1 MMLPKKRNKN
11 RMKRITIAFIV
22 CGVLAV
28 VAVFAAGIWKQRRK
42 ASDMEAGGVPVYSE
56 EDTNESIAYNG
67 KEYVY
72 NDHLSNYLFL
82 GIDTRGNMEEAGSGN
97 AGQAD
102 AVFLVSVDRV
112 TKEVK
117 VISIPRDTMTEIEV
131 FSVGGKSLGLMENHI
146 NLQYA
151 QGDGKRESCELMET
165 AVSNLLGEIPIHGYC
180 SINMD
185 GIPIMTEAVGNVQV
199 VIPDNSLSEINPEF
213 TEGAEVTLT
222 KDNVEQFV
230 RYRDTGREQSA
241 LVRQD
246 RQKIFIEA
254 YMKKAQEQYAK
265 DASFVT
271 TLYESL
277 GSYMITNMGNDIFV
291 KLLSATQEVK
301 SSVYTLPGKG
311 AQGEYFDEYHVDE
324 EALQEM
330 IVSVFYKEDN

>member
-1 MMLPKKRNKN
+1 MLPKKRNKN
-11 RMKRITIAFIV
+11 RRKRIAAVLVI

-28 VAVFAAGIWKQRRK
+28 VAVFAAGIWKQQRK
-42 ASDMEAGGVPVYSE
+42 AHMETDGASVSSE
-56 EDTNESIAYNG
+56 ENTSESITYEG
-67 KEYVY
+67 KTYVY
-72 NDHLSNYLFL
+72 NDHLSNYLFM
-82 GIDTRGNMEEAGSGN
+82 GIDTKGDMETAESGN

-112 TKEVK
+112 TKEMQ
-117 VISIPRDTMTEIEV
+117 VISIPRDTMTEIEM
-131 FSVGGKSLGLMENHI
+131 FSVSRKSLGLMENHI

-151 QGDGKRESCELMET
+151 QGDGKTESCELMKT
-165 AVSNLLGEIPIHGYC
+165 AVSKLLGGIPVHGYC
-180 SINMD
+180 SVNMD
-185 GIPIMTEAVGNVQV
+185 GIPVMTEAAGNVQV
-199 VIPDNSLSEINPEF
+199 VIPDNSLEEVNPEF

-271 TLYESL
+271 GLYESMKP
-277 GSYMITNMGNDIFV
+277 YMVTNMGNDLFV
-291 KLLSATQEVK
+291 KLLSAAQEGK
-301 SSVYTLPGKG
+301 SSVHTLPGKG
-311 AQGEYFDEYHVDE
+311 AQGEYFDEYRVDE

-330 IVSVFYKEDN
+330 IISVFYREDN

>member
-1 MMLPKKRNKN
+1 MLQKKRNKN
-11 RMKRITIAFIV
+11 RRKRIAAVFVI

-28 VAVFAAGIWKQRRK
+28 VAVFAAGIWKQQRK
-42 ASDMEAGGVPVYSE
+42 AHMETDGASVSSE
-56 EDTNESIAYNG
+56 ENTSESITYKG
-67 KEYVY
+67 KTYVY
-72 NDHLSNYLFL
+72 NDHLSNYLFM
-82 GIDTRGNMEEAGSGN
+82 GIDTKGDMETAESGN

-112 TKEVK
+112 TKEMQ
-117 VISIPRDTMTEIEV
+117 VISIPRDTMTEIEM
-131 FSVGGKSLGLMENHI
+131 FSVSRKSLGLMENHI

-151 QGDGKRESCELMET
+151 QGDGKTESCELMKT
-165 AVSNLLGEIPIHGYC
+165 AVSKLLGGIPVHGYC
-180 SINMD
+180 SVNMD
-185 GIPIMTEAVGNVQV
+185 GIPVMTEAAGNVQV
-199 VIPDNSLSEINPEF
+199 VIPDNSLEEVNPEF

-230 RYRDTGREQSA
+230 RYRNTGREQSA

-271 TLYESL
+271 GLYESMKP
-277 GSYMITNMGNDIFV
+277 YMVTNIGNDLFV
-291 KLLSATQEVK
+291 KLLSAAQEGK
-301 SSVYTLPGKG
+301 SSVHTLPGKG
-311 AQGEYFDEYHVDE
+311 AQGEYFDEYRVDE

-330 IVSVFYKEDN
+330 IISVFYREDN

>member
-1 MMLPKKRNKN
+1 MLPKKRNKN
-11 RMKRITIAFIV
+11 RRKRIAAVLVI

-28 VAVFAAGIWKQRRK
+28 VAVFAAGIWKQQRK
-42 ASDMEAGGVPVYSE
+42 AHMETDGASVSSE
-56 EDTNESIAYNG
+56 ENTSESITYKG
-67 KEYVY
+67 KTYVY
-72 NDHLSNYLFL
+72 NDHLSNYLFM
-82 GIDTRGNMEEAGSGN
+82 GIDTKGDMETAESGD

-112 TKEVK
+112 TKEMQ
-117 VISIPRDTMTEIEV
+117 VISIPRDTMTEIQM
-131 FSVGGKSLGLMENHI
+131 FSVSRKSLGLMENHI

-151 QGDGKRESCELMET
+151 QGDGKTESCELMKT
-165 AVSNLLGEIPIHGYC
+165 AVSKLLWGIPVHGYC
-180 SINMD
+180 SVNMD
-185 GIPIMTEAVGNVQV
+185 GIPVMTEAAGNVQV
-199 VIPDNSLSEINPEF
+199 VIPDNSLEEVNPEF

-230 RYRDTGREQSA
+230 RYRNTGREQSA

-271 TLYESL
+271 GLYESMKP
-277 GSYMITNMGNDIFV
+277 YMVTNIGNDLFV
-291 KLLSATQEVK
+291 KLLSAAQEGK
-301 SSVYTLPGKG
+301 SSVHTLPGKG
-311 AQGEYFDEYHVDE
+311 AQGEYFDEYRVDE

-330 IVSVFYKEDN
+330 IISVFYREDN

>member
-1 MMLPKKRNKN
+1 MLPKKRNKN
-11 RMKRITIAFIV
+11 RRKRIAAVLVI

-28 VAVFAAGIWKQRRK
+28 VAVFAAGIWKQQRK
-42 ASDMEAGGVPVYSE
+42 AHMETDSASVSSE
-56 EDTNESIAYNG
+56 ENTSESITYKG
-67 KEYVY
+67 KTYVY
-72 NDHLSNYLFL
+72 NDHLSNYLFM
-82 GIDTRGNMEEAGSGN
+82 GIDTKGDMETAESGN

-112 TKEVK
+112 TKEMQ
-117 VISIPRDTMTEIEV
+117 VISIPRDTMTEIEM
-131 FSVGGKSLGLMENHI
+131 FSVSRKSLGLMENHI

-151 QGDGKRESCELMET
+151 QGDGKTESCELMET
-165 AVSNLLGEIPIHGYC
+165 AVSKLLGGIPVHGYC
-180 SINMD
+180 SVNMD
-185 GIPIMTEAVGNVQV
+185 GIPVMTEAAGNVQV
-199 VIPDNSLSEINPEF
+199 VIPDNSLEEVNPEF

-230 RYRDTGREQSA
+230 RYRNTGREQSA

-271 TLYESL
+271 GLYESMKP
-277 GSYMITNMGNDIFV
+277 YMVTNIGNDLFV
-291 KLLSATQEVK
+291 KLLSVAQEGK
-301 SSVYTLPGKG
+301 SSVHTLPGKG
-311 AQGEYFDEYHVDE
+311 AQGEYFDEYRVDE

-330 IVSVFYKEDN
+330 IISVFYREDN

>member
-1 MMLPKKRNKN
+1 MLPKKRNKN
-11 RMKRITIAFIV
+11 RRKRIAAVLVT

-28 VAVFAAGIWKQRRK
+28 VAVFAAGIWKQQRK
-42 ASDMEAGGVPVYSE
+42 AHMETDGASVSSE
-56 EDTNESIAYNG
+56 ENTSEGITYKG
-67 KEYVY
+67 KTYVY
-72 NDHLSNYLFL
+72 NDHLSNYLFM
-82 GIDTRGNMEEAGSGN
+82 GIDTKGDMETAESGD

-112 TKEVK
+112 TKEMQ
-117 VISIPRDTMTEIEV
+117 VISIPRDTMTEIEM
-131 FSVGGKSLGLMENHI
+131 FSVSRKSLGLMENHI

-151 QGDGKRESCELMET
+151 QGDGKTESCELMKT
-165 AVSNLLGEIPIHGYC
+165 AVSKLLGGIPVHGYC
-180 SINMD
+180 SVNMD
-185 GIPIMTEAVGNVQV
+185 GIPVMTEAAGNVQV
-199 VIPDNSLSEINPEF
+199 VIPDNSLEEVNPEF

-230 RYRDTGREQSA
+230 RYRNTGREQSA

-271 TLYESL
+271 GLYESMKP
-277 GSYMITNMGNDIFV
+277 YMVTNMGNDLFV
-291 KLLSATQEVK
+291 KLLSAAQEGK
-301 SSVYTLPGKG
+301 SSVHTLPGKG
-311 AQGEYFDEYHVDE
+311 AQGEYFDEYRVDE

-330 IVSVFYKEDN
+330 IISVFYREDN

>member
-1 MMLPKKRNKN
+1 MLPKKRNKN
-11 RMKRITIAFIV
+11 RRKRIAAVLVI

-28 VAVFAAGIWKQRRK
+28 VAVFTAGIWKQQRK
-42 ASDMEAGGVPVYSE
+42 AHMETDGAFVSSE
-56 EDTNESIAYNG
+56 ENTSESITYKG
-67 KEYVY
+67 KTYVY
-72 NDHLSNYLFL
+72 NDHLSNYLFM
-82 GIDTRGNMEEAGSGN
+82 GIDTKGDMETAESGD

-112 TKEVK
+112 TKEMQ
-117 VISIPRDTMTEIEV
+117 VISIPRDTMTEIQM
-131 FSVGGKSLGLMENHI
+131 FSVSRKSLGLMENHI

-151 QGDGKRESCELMET
+151 QGDGKTESCELMET
-165 AVSNLLGEIPIHGYC
+165 AVSKLLGGIPVHGYC
-180 SINMD
+180 SVNMD
-185 GIPIMTEAVGNVQV
+185 GIPVMTEAAGNVQV
-199 VIPDNSLSEINPEF
+199 VIPDNSLEEVNPEF

-230 RYRDTGREQSA
+230 RYRNTGREQSA

-271 TLYESL
+271 GLYESMKP
-277 GSYMITNMGNDIFV
+277 YMVTNIGNDLFV
-291 KLLSATQEVK
+291 KLLSAAQEGK
-301 SSVYTLPGKG
+301 SSVHTLPGKG
-311 AQGEYFDEYHVDE
+311 AQGEYFDEYRVDE

-330 IVSVFYKEDN
+330 IISVFYREDN

>member
-1 MMLPKKRNKN
+1 MLPKKRNKN
-11 RMKRITIAFIV
+11 RRKRIAAVLVT

-28 VAVFAAGIWKQRRK
+28 VAVFAAGIWKQQRK
-42 ASDMEAGGVPVYSE
+42 AHMETDSASVSSE
-56 EDTNESIAYNG
+56 ENTSGSITYKG
-67 KEYVY
+67 KTYVY
-72 NDHLSNYLFL
+72 NDHLSNYLFM
-82 GIDTRGNMEEAGSGN
+82 GIDTKGDMETAESGD

-112 TKEVK
+112 TKEMQ
-117 VISIPRDTMTEIEV
+117 VISIPRDTMTEIEM
-131 FSVGGKSLGLMENHI
+131 FSVSRKSLGLMENHI

-151 QGDGKRESCELMET
+151 QGDGKTESCELMKT
-165 AVSNLLGEIPIHGYC
+165 AVSKLLGGIPVHGYC
-180 SINMD
+180 SVNMD
-185 GIPIMTEAVGNVQV
+185 GIPVMTEAAGNVQV
-199 VIPDNSLSEINPEF
+199 VIPDNSLEEVNPEF

-230 RYRDTGREQSA
+230 RYRNTGREQSA

-271 TLYESL
+271 GLYESMKP
-277 GSYMITNMGNDIFV
+277 YMVTNIGNDLFV
-291 KLLSATQEVK
+291 KLLSAAQEGK
-301 SSVYTLPGKG
+301 SSVHTLPGKG
-311 AQGEYFDEYHVDE
+311 AQGEYFDEYRVDE

-330 IVSVFYKEDN
+330 IISVFYREDN

>member
-1 MMLPKKRNKN
+1 MLPKKRNKN
-11 RMKRITIAFIV
+11 RRKRIAAVLVI

-28 VAVFAAGIWKQRRK
+28 VAVFAAGIWKQQRK
-42 ASDMEAGGVPVYSE
+42 AHMETDSASVSSE
-56 EDTNESIAYNG
+56 ENTSESITYKG
-67 KEYVY
+67 KTYVY
-72 NDHLSNYLFL
+72 NDHLSNYLFM
-82 GIDTRGNMEEAGSGN
+82 GIDTKGDMETAESGN

-112 TKEVK
+112 TKEMK
-117 VISIPRDTMTEIEV
+117 VISIPRDTMTEIEM
-131 FSVGGKSLGLMENHI
+131 FSVSRKSLGLMENHI

-151 QGDGKRESCELMET
+151 QGDGKTESCELMET
-165 AVSNLLGEIPIHGYC
+165 AVSKLLGGIPVHGYC
-180 SINMD
+180 SVNMD
-185 GIPIMTEAVGNVQV
+185 GIPVMTEAAGNVQV
-199 VIPDNSLSEINPEF
+199 VIPDNSLEEVNPEF

-230 RYRDTGREQSA
+230 RYRNTGREQSA

-271 TLYESL
+271 GLYKSMKP
-277 GSYMITNMGNDIFV
+277 YMVTNIGNDLFV
-291 KLLSATQEVK
+291 KLLSAAQEGK
-301 SSVYTLPGKG
+301 SSVHTLPGKG
-311 AQGEYFDEYHVDE
+311 AQGEYFDEYRVDE

-330 IVSVFYKEDN
+330 IISVFYREDN

>member
-1 MMLPKKRNKN
+1 MLPKKRNKN
-11 RMKRITIAFIV
+11 RRKRIAAVLVI

-28 VAVFAAGIWKQRRK
+28 VAVFAAGIWKQQRK
-42 ASDMEAGGVPVYSE
+42 AHMETDSASVSSE
-56 EDTNESIAYNG
+56 ENTSESITYKG
-67 KEYVY
+67 KTYVY
-72 NDHLSNYLFL
+72 NDHLSNYLFM
-82 GIDTRGNMEEAGSGN
+82 GIDTKGDMETAESGD

-112 TKEVK
+112 TKEMQ
-117 VISIPRDTMTEIEV
+117 VISIPRDTMTEIEM
-131 FSVGGKSLGLMENHI
+131 FSVSRKSLGLMENHI

-151 QGDGKRESCELMET
+151 QGDGKTESCELMKT
-165 AVSNLLGEIPIHGYC
+165 AVSKLLGGIPVHGYC
-180 SINMD
+180 SVNMD
-185 GIPIMTEAVGNVQV
+185 GIPVMTEAAGNVQV
-199 VIPDNSLSEINPEF
+199 VIPDNSLEEVNPEF

-230 RYRDTGREQSA
+230 RYRNTGREQSA

-271 TLYESL
+271 GLYESMKP
-277 GSYMITNMGNDIFV
+277 YMVTNIGNDLFV
-291 KLLSATQEVK
+291 KFLSAAQEGK
-301 SSVYTLPGKG
+301 SSVHTLPGKG
-311 AQGEYFDEYHVDE
+311 AQGEYFDEYRVDE

-330 IVSVFYKEDN
+330 IISVFYREDN

>member
-1 MMLPKKRNKN
+1 MLPGKRNKN
-11 RMKRITIAFIV
+11 RRKRITTAFVV

-28 VAVFAAGIWKQRRK
+28 AAVFAAGMWKEQK
-42 ASDMEAGGVPVYSE
+42 KSSHMEAGSVSVSF
-56 EDTNESIAYNG
+56 EDDNNDGITYNG
-67 KEYVY
+67 KKYVY
-72 NDHLSNYLFL
+72 NEHLSNYLFM
-82 GIDTRGNMEEAGSGN
+82 GVDTRGDMEAAESGN

-102 AVFLVSVDRV
+102 AVFLVSMDRV
-112 TKEVK
+112 TEEVK

-131 FSVGGKSLGLMENHI
+131 FSVSGKSLGLMENHI

-151 QGDGKRESCELMET
+151 QGDGKRGSCELMET
-165 AVSNLLGEIPIHGYC
+165 AVSGLLGGLPIQGYC

-185 GIPIMTEAVGNVQV
+185 GIPIMTEAAGNVQV
-199 VIPDNSLSEINPEF
+199 VIPDNSLSEVNPEF

-246 RQKIFIEA
+246 RQKVFMEA

-265 DASFVT
+265 DTSFVT
-271 TLYESL
+271 KLYESMK
-277 GSYMITNMGNDIFV
+277 SYMVTNMGNDIFV
-291 KLLSATQEVK
+291 KLLSATQEAEA
-301 SSVYTLPGKG
+301 SVYTLPGEG
-311 AQGEYFDEYHVDE
+311 AQGDYFDEYHVDE

-330 IVSVFYKEDN
+330 IISLFYKEDN

>member
-1 MMLPKKRNKN
+1 MLPKKRNKN
-11 RMKRITIAFIV
+11 RRKRIAAVLVI

-28 VAVFAAGIWKQRRK
+28 VAVFAAGIWKQQRK
-42 ASDMEAGGVPVYSE
+42 AHMETDSASVSSE
-56 EDTNESIAYNG
+56 ENTSESITYKG
-67 KEYVY
+67 KTYVY
-72 NDHLSNYLFL
+72 NDHLSNYLFM
-82 GIDTRGNMEEAGSGN
+82 GIDTKGDMETAESGD

-112 TKEVK
+112 TKEMQ
-117 VISIPRDTMTEIEV
+117 VISIPRDTMTEIEM
-131 FSVGGKSLGLMENHI
+131 FSVSRKSLGLMENHI

-151 QGDGKRESCELMET
+151 QGDGKTESCELMET
-165 AVSNLLGEIPIHGYC
+165 AVSKLLGGIPVHGYC
-180 SINMD
+180 SVNMD
-185 GIPIMTEAVGNVQV
+185 GIPVMTEAAGNVQV
-199 VIPDNSLSEINPEF
+199 VIPDNSLEEVNPEF
-213 TEGAEVTLT
+213 AEGAEVTLT

-271 TLYESL
+271 GLYESMKP
-277 GSYMITNMGNDIFV
+277 YMVTNIGNDLFV
-291 KLLSATQEVK
+291 KLLSVAQEGK
-301 SSVYTLPGKG
+301 SSVHTLPGKG
-311 AQGEYFDEYHVDE
+311 AQGEYFDEYRVDE

-330 IVSVFYKEDN
+330 IISVFYREDN

>member
-1 MMLPKKRNKN
+1 MLPKKRNKN
-11 RMKRITIAFIV
+11 RRKRIAAVLVI

-28 VAVFAAGIWKQRRK
+28 VAVFAAGIWKQQRK
-42 ASDMEAGGVPVYSE
+42 AHMETDGASVSSE
-56 EDTNESIAYNG
+56 ENTSESITYKG
-67 KEYVY
+67 KTYVY
-72 NDHLSNYLFL
+72 NDHLSNYLFM
-82 GIDTRGNMEEAGSGN
+82 GIDTKGDMETAESGN

-112 TKEVK
+112 TKEMQ
-117 VISIPRDTMTEIEV
+117 VISIPRDTMTEIEM
-131 FSVGGKSLGLMENHI
+131 FSVSRKSLGLMENHI

-151 QGDGKRESCELMET
+151 QGDGKTESCELMKT
-165 AVSNLLGEIPIHGYC
+165 AVSKLLGGIPVHGYC
-180 SINMD
+180 SVNMD
-185 GIPIMTEAVGNVQV
+185 GIPVMTEAAGNVQV
-199 VIPDNSLSEINPEF
+199 VIPDNSLEEVNPEF

-230 RYRDTGREQSA
+230 RYRNTGREQSA

-271 TLYESL
+271 GLYESMKP
-277 GSYMITNMGNDIFV
+277 YMVTNIGNDLFV
-291 KLLSATQEVK
+291 KLLSAVQEGK
-301 SSVYTLPGKG
+301 SSVHTLPGKG
-311 AQGEYFDEYHVDE
+311 AQGEYFDEYRVDE

-330 IVSVFYKEDN
+330 IISVFYREDN

>member
-1 MMLPKKRNKN
+1 MLPKKRNKN
-11 RMKRITIAFIV
+11 RRKRIAAVLVI

-28 VAVFAAGIWKQRRK
+28 VAVFAAGIWKQQRK
-42 ASDMEAGGVPVYSE
+42 AHMETDDASVSSE
-56 EDTNESIAYNG
+56 ENTSESITYKG
-67 KEYVY
+67 KTYVY
-72 NDHLSNYLFL
+72 NDHLSNYLFM
-82 GIDTRGNMEEAGSGN
+82 GIDTKGDMETAESGN

-112 TKEVK
+112 TKELQ
-117 VISIPRDTMTEIEV
+117 VISIPRDTMTEIEM
-131 FSVGGKSLGLMENHI
+131 FSVSRKSLGLMENHI

-151 QGDGKRESCELMET
+151 QGDGKTESCELMET
-165 AVSNLLGEIPIHGYC
+165 AVSKLLGGIPVHGYC
-180 SINMD
+180 SVNMD
-185 GIPIMTEAVGNVQV
+185 GIPVMTEAAGNVQV
-199 VIPDNSLSEINPEF
+199 VIPDNSLEEVNPEF

-271 TLYESL
+271 GLYESMKP
-277 GSYMITNMGNDIFV
+277 YMVTNMGNDLFV
-291 KLLSATQEVK
+291 KLLSAAQEGK
-301 SSVYTLPGKG
+301 SSVHTLPGKG
-311 AQGEYFDEYHVDE
+311 AQGEYFDEYRVDE

-330 IVSVFYKEDN
+330 IISVFYREDN

>member
-1 MMLPKKRNKN
+1 MLPKKRNKN
-11 RMKRITIAFIV
+11 RRKRIAAVLVI

-28 VAVFAAGIWKQRRK
+28 VAVFAAGIWKQQRK
-42 ASDMEAGGVPVYSE
+42 AHMETDGASVSSE
-56 EDTNESIAYNG
+56 ENTSESITYKG
-67 KEYVY
+67 KTYVY
-72 NDHLSNYLFL
+72 NDHLSNYLFM
-82 GIDTRGNMEEAGSGN
+82 GIDTKGDMETAESGD

-112 TKEVK
+112 TKEMQ
-117 VISIPRDTMTEIEV
+117 VISIPRDTMTEIQM
-131 FSVGGKSLGLMENHI
+131 FSVSRKSLGLMENHI

-151 QGDGKRESCELMET
+151 QGDGKTESCELMKT
-165 AVSNLLGEIPIHGYC
+165 AVSKLLGGIPVHGYC
-180 SINMD
+180 SVNMD
-185 GIPIMTEAVGNVQV
+185 GIPVMTEAAGNVQV
-199 VIPDNSLSEINPEF
+199 VIPDNSLEEVNPEF

-230 RYRDTGREQSA
+230 RYRNTGREQSA

-271 TLYESL
+271 GLYESMKP
-277 GSYMITNMGNDIFV
+277 YMVTNIGNDLFV
-291 KLLSATQEVK
+291 KLLSAAQEGK
-301 SSVYTLPGKG
+301 SSVHTLPGKG
-311 AQGEYFDEYHVDE
+311 AQGEYFDEYRVDE

-330 IVSVFYKEDN
+330 IISVFYREDN

>member
-1 MMLPKKRNKN
+1 MLPKKRNKN
-11 RMKRITIAFIV
+11 RRKRIAAVLVI

-28 VAVFAAGIWKQRRK
+28 VAVFAAGIWKQQRK
-42 ASDMEAGGVPVYSE
+42 AHMETDDASVSSE
-56 EDTNESIAYNG
+56 ENTSEGITYKG
-67 KEYVY
+67 KTYVY
-72 NDHLSNYLFL
+72 NDHLSNYLFM
-82 GIDTRGNMEEAGSGN
+82 GIDTKGDMETAESGN

-112 TKEVK
+112 TKEMQ
-117 VISIPRDTMTEIEV
+117 VISIPRDTMTEIEM
-131 FSVGGKSLGLMENHI
+131 FSVSRKSLGLMENHI

-151 QGDGKRESCELMET
+151 QGDGKTESCELMKT
-165 AVSNLLGEIPIHGYC
+165 AVSKLLGGIPVHGYC
-180 SINMD
+180 SVNMD
-185 GIPIMTEAVGNVQV
+185 GIPVMTEAAGNVQV
-199 VIPDNSLSEINPEF
+199 VIPDNSLEEVNPEF

-230 RYRDTGREQSA
+230 RYRNTGREQSA

-271 TLYESL
+271 GLYESMKP
-277 GSYMITNMGNDIFV
+277 YMVTNIGNDLFV
-291 KLLSATQEVK
+291 KLLSAAQEGK
-301 SSVYTLPGKG
+301 SSVHTLPGKG
-311 AQGEYFDEYHVDE
+311 AQGEYFDEYRVDE

-330 IVSVFYKEDN
+330 IISVFYREDN

>member
-1 MMLPKKRNKN
+1 MLPKKRNKN
-11 RMKRITIAFIV
+11 RRKRIAAVLVI

-28 VAVFAAGIWKQRRK
+28 VAVFAAGIWKQQRK
-42 ASDMEAGGVPVYSE
+42 AHMETDDASVSSE
-56 EDTNESIAYNG
+56 ENTSESITYKG
-67 KEYVY
+67 KTYVY
-72 NDHLSNYLFL
+72 NDHLSNYLFM
-82 GIDTRGNMEEAGSGN
+82 GIDTKGDMETAESGN

-112 TKEVK
+112 TKEMQ
-117 VISIPRDTMTEIEV
+117 VISIPRDTMTEIEM
-131 FSVGGKSLGLMENHI
+131 FSVSRKSLGLMENHI

-151 QGDGKRESCELMET
+151 QGDGKTESCELMKT
-165 AVSNLLGEIPIHGYC
+165 AVSKLLGGIPVHGYC
-180 SINMD
+180 SVNMD
-185 GIPIMTEAVGNVQV
+185 GIPVMTEAAGNVQV
-199 VIPDNSLSEINPEF
+199 VIPDNSLEEVNPEF

-230 RYRDTGREQSA
+230 RYRNTGREQSA

-271 TLYESL
+271 GLYESMKP
-277 GSYMITNMGNDIFV
+277 YMVTNIGNDLFV
-291 KLLSATQEVK
+291 KLLSVAQEGK
-301 SSVYTLPGKG
+301 SSVHTLPGKG
-311 AQGEYFDEYHVDE
+311 AQGEYFDEYRVDE

-330 IVSVFYKEDN
+330 IISVFYREDN

>member
-1 MMLPKKRNKN
+1 MLPKKRNKN
-11 RMKRITIAFIV
+11 RRKRIAAVLVI

-28 VAVFAAGIWKQRRK
+28 VAVFAAGIWKQQRK
-42 ASDMEAGGVPVYSE
+42 AHMETDGASVSSE
-56 EDTNESIAYNG
+56 ENTSEGITYKG
-67 KEYVY
+67 KTYVY
-72 NDHLSNYLFL
+72 NDHLSNYLFM
-82 GIDTRGNMEEAGSGN
+82 GIDTKGDMETAESGN

-112 TKEVK
+112 TKEMQ
-117 VISIPRDTMTEIEV
+117 VISIPRDTMTEIEM
-131 FSVGGKSLGLMENHI
+131 FSVSRKSLGLMENHI

-151 QGDGKRESCELMET
+151 QGDGKTESCELMKT
-165 AVSNLLGEIPIHGYC
+165 AVSKLLGGIPVHGYC
-180 SINMD
+180 SVNMD
-185 GIPIMTEAVGNVQV
+185 GIPVMTEAAGNVQV
-199 VIPDNSLSEINPEF
+199 VIPDNSLEEVNPEF

-230 RYRDTGREQSA
+230 RYRNTGREQSA

-271 TLYESL
+271 GLYKSMKP
-277 GSYMITNMGNDIFV
+277 YMVTNIGNDLFV
-291 KLLSATQEVK
+291 KLLSAAQEGK
-301 SSVYTLPGKG
+301 SSVHTLPGKG
-311 AQGEYFDEYHVDE
+311 AQGEYFDEYRVDE

-330 IVSVFYKEDN
+330 IISVFYREDN

>member
-1 MMLPKKRNKN
+1 MLPKKRNKN
-11 RMKRITIAFIV
+11 RRKKIAAVLVI

-28 VAVFAAGIWKQRRK
+28 AAVFAAGIWKQQRK
-42 ASDMEAGGVPVYSE
+42 AHMETDSASVSSE
-56 EDTNESIAYNG
+56 ENTSESITYKG
-67 KEYVY
+67 KTYVY
-72 NDHLSNYLFL
+72 NDHLSNYLFM
-82 GIDTRGNMEEAGSGN
+82 GIDTKGDMETAESGN

-112 TKEVK
+112 TKEMQ
-117 VISIPRDTMTEIEV
+117 VISIPRDTMTEIEM
-131 FSVGGKSLGLMENHI
+131 FSVSRKSLGLMENHI

-151 QGDGKRESCELMET
+151 QGDGKTESCELMET
-165 AVSNLLGEIPIHGYC
+165 AVSKLLGGIPVHGYC
-180 SINMD
+180 SVNMD
-185 GIPIMTEAVGNVQV
+185 GIPVMTEAAGNVQV
-199 VIPDNSLSEINPEF
+199 VIPDNSLEEVNPEF

-271 TLYESL
+271 GLYESMKP
-277 GSYMITNMGNDIFV
+277 YMVTNIGNDLFV
-291 KLLSATQEVK
+291 KLLSAAQQGK
-301 SSVYTLPGKG
+301 SSVHTLPGKG
-311 AQGEYFDEYHVDE
+311 AQGEYFDEYRVDE

-330 IVSVFYKEDN
+330 IISVFYREDN